1 MSDIA
6 SGSSASAR
14 MFVLLLVLKCVEVV
28 RAEMELVVISVATEE
43 TDGYKRF
50 HRSCQVNG
58 LPLRTLG
65 MGQVWQGGDM
75 NYPGGGWKVN
85 LLKEEMEKLKDKK
98 DTLVMFTDSYD
109 VIIAARKDAIIDQY
123 VKFGANIVFGA
134 ENFCWPDVGLKTK
147 YPELKVGM
155 RFLNSGGFI
164 GPASILYQM
173 LIDGGEIKNTDDDQL
188 FYTKIYLDEELKSKY
203 KMKLDHKAELF
214 QNLNGEQDN
223 IELRFAG
230 NEPFVQNLV
239 YNSMPKVIHGNG
251 PSKLFLSTLGNYI
264 ADSWNLEDG
273 CLECWDSRLEMENLV
288 EIPKVVMAIYIE
300 KPTPFM
306 EEFWRKIDNLVY
318 DKSSIDLF
326 IHNGVEFHKTEV
338 SKFVNDNTENYHTI
352 EVIGHEENVKEWH
365 VRNLAVQKCV
375 DLKCDF
381 LFIIDSD
388 AHLDNPHA
396 LKLFIEQNRAV
407 LAPMLIR
414 PYTAWSNFWGALS
427 SDGYYA
433 RSFDYMEIVNN
444 NRRGLWNVPFLSSC
458 YLISG
463 TVIHNPDTRPSYVH
477 KLLDPDMAFAANIR
491 SKDIFLH
498 VTNRLNFGHMVNNE
512 DFPTT
517 HLHNELWEM
526 ERNRYDWELRYL
538 HANYSHSLETDQKI
552 SMPCPDVYWFPMFT
566 EKFCNEFIAEAE
578 HFGKWS
584 DGSNEDKRL
593 EGGYEAVPTR
603 DIHMNQ
609 IGFDEEWLYLL
620 DFYVRPLQES
630 VFVGYFHKPPR
641 SLMNFMVRYRPDE
654 QPFLKPHHDSS
665 TYTINVALNR
675 VGVDYEGGGC
685 RFLRYDCQVTETK
698 IGWMFM
704 HPGRLTHYHE
714 GLYTTKG
721 TRYIMISFVD
731 P

>member
-1 MSDIA
+1 ML
-6 SGSSASAR
+6 
-14 MFVLLLVLKCVEVV
+14 LLLVSLMCLEFIK
-28 RAEMELVVISVATEE
+28 AERELIVITVATDK

-50 HRSCQVNG
+50 YRSCQIHD
-58 LPLRTLG
+58 LPVHTLG
-65 MGQVWQGGDM
+65 MGQEWQGGDM

-85 LLKEEMEKLKDKK
+85 LLKEEMDKLKDKK

-109 VIIAARKDAIIDQY
+109 VIIAAKKEAILQQYDKFDA
-123 VKFGANIVFGA
+123 KIVFGA
-134 ENFCWPDVGLKTK
+134 ENFCWPDASLKTK
-147 YPELKVGM
+147 YPDLKLGM

-164 GPASILYQM
+164 GPAEAVYQM
-173 LIDGGEIKNTDDDQL
+173 LLDGGEIKNTDDDQL
-188 FYTKIYLDEELKSKY
+188 FYTQIYLDPELKSKY
-203 KMKLDHKAELF
+203 KIKLDHKAELF

-230 NEPFVQNLV
+230 NEPFVHNLV
-239 YNSMPKVIHGNG
+239 YNTMPKVIHGNG

-264 ADSWNLEDG
+264 AESWNLEDG
-273 CLECWDSRLEMENLV
+273 CLECWDDRLELENLV
-288 EIPKVVMAIYIE
+288 ETPKVLMAIYVE

-306 EEFWRKIDNLVY
+306 EEFWQKIDELAY
-318 DKSSIDLF
+318 EKKSIDLF
-326 IHNGVEFHKTEV
+326 IHNAEEYHEAEV
-338 SKFVNDNTENYHTI
+338 SKFVNDNTDNYNSI
-352 EVIGHEENVKEWH
+352 EVIGHENSMKEWH
-365 VRNLAVQKCV
+365 VRNKAIQKCV

-381 LFIIDSD
+381 LFVIDSETQ
-388 AHLDNPHA
+388 LDNPHT
-396 LKLFIEQNRAV
+396 LKLLIEQNRPV
-407 LAPMLIR
+407 VAPMLIR
-414 PYTAWSNFWGALS
+414 PYTAWSNFWGSLS

-433 RSFDYMEIVNN
+433 RSFDYMDIVAS
-444 NRRGLWNVPFLSSC
+444 NRRGLWNVPFVSTC
-458 YLISG
+458 YLVSG
-463 TVIHNPDTRPSYVH
+463 TIIHDKSTRPSYVH

-498 VTNRLNFGHMVNNE
+498 VSNRLNFGHMVNNE
-512 DFPTT
+512 DFQTS

-538 HANYSHSLETDQKI
+538 HPNYSASLETDFKPE
-552 SMPCPDVYWFPMFT
+552 MPCPDVYWFPMFT
-566 EKFCNEFIAEAE
+566 EQFCDEFIEEAE
-578 HFGKWS
+578 YFGKWS

-609 IGFDEEWLYLL
+609 IGFDEQWLYVL

-654 QPFLKPHHDSS
+654 QPFLRPHHDSS

-714 GLYTTKG
+714 GLYVTKG